1 MKTSQEWIAALK
13 PYENEEKKK
22 VLSQF
27 FKTGKGEYGE
37 GDVMVGICV
46 PDNRRVA
53 RTAALSDFTV
63 IEEMLTH
70 EVHEYRLSAL
80 LALVERYKKAAATDK
95 EEIVRFYLS
104 HTACINNW
112 DLVDLSAPY
121 ILGAEMLRTS
131 DITPALRLAEST
143 DMWQQRIAI
152 VSMLTFIR
160 AGRFDTPLQIV
171 TQLLH
176 TPHDLLRKANG
187 WALRELGKQNEALL
201 CQFLEQHA
209 ATMPRTTLRYA
220 IERLDP
226 ARKRH
231 YMTLKN

>member
-53 RTAALSDFTV
+53 RTAAMSDFTV

-80 LALVERYKKAAATDK
+80 LALVERYKKATATDK

-131 DITPALRLAEST
+131 DIIPALRLAEST

-160 AGRFDTPLQIV
+160 AGRFDAPYRLSPNCSTLPMICSGKPTAGHSANSGNRTKHCSVSFSNNMPPRCRAPHCAMPSNALTLTGNV
-171 TQLLH
+171 T
-176 TPHDLLRKANG
+176 T
-187 WALRELGKQNEALL
+187 
-201 CQFLEQHA
+201 
-209 ATMPRTTLRYA
+209 
-220 IERLDP
+220 
-226 ARKRH
+226 
-231 YMTLKN
+231 

>member
-53 RTAALSDFTV
+53 RTAAMSDFTV

-131 DITPALRLAEST
+131 DIIPALRLAEST

>member
-53 RTAALSDFTV
+53 RTAALSDFMV

-80 LALVERYKKAAATDK
+80 LALVERYKKAAASDK

>member
-53 RTAALSDFTV
+53 RTAAMSNFTV

>member
-1 MKTSQEWIAALK
+1 MKTSKEWIAALK

-53 RTAALSDFTV
+53 RTAAMSDFTV
-63 IEEMLTH
+63 IEKMLTH
-70 EVHEYRLSAL
+70 EVHEYRLAAL

-121 ILGAEMLRTS
+121 ILGTEMLRTS

>member
-1 MKTSQEWIAALK
+1 MKTSKEWIAALK

-53 RTAALSDFTV
+53 RTAAMSDFTV
-63 IEEMLTH
+63 IEKMLTH

-80 LALVERYKKAAATDK
+80 LALVDRYKKAAATDK

-121 ILGAEMLRTS
+121 ILGTEMLRTS

>member
-80 LALVERYKKAAATDK
+80 LALVERYKKAAASDK

-131 DITPALRLAEST
+131 DIIPALRLAEST

-160 AGRFDTPLQIV
+160 AGRFDTPLRIV

-226 ARKRH
+226 DRKRH

>member
-1 MKTSQEWIAALK
+1 MKTSKEWIAALK

-53 RTAALSDFTV
+53 RTAAMSDFTV
-63 IEEMLTH
+63 IEKMLTH

-121 ILGAEMLRTS
+121 ILGTEMLRTS

>member
-53 RTAALSDFTV
+53 RTAAMSDFTV

-95 EEIVRFYLS
+95 EKIVRFYLS

-187 WALRELGKQNEALL
+187 WALRELGKQNEAPL

-226 ARKRH
+226 DRKRH

>member
-37 GDVMVGICV
+37 SDVMVGICV

-53 RTAALSDFTV
+53 RTAALSDLTV

-226 ARKRH
+226 DRKRH

>member
-53 RTAALSDFTV
+53 RTAAMSDFTV

>member
-53 RTAALSDFTV
+53 RTAALSSLTV
-63 IEEMLTH
+63 IEEMLSH

-80 LALVERYKKAAATDK
+80 LALVERYKKAATADK

-104 HTACINNW
+104 HTASINNW
-112 DLVDLSAPY
+112 DLV
-121 ILGAEMLRTS
+121 IG
-131 DITPALRLAEST
+131 
-143 DMWQQRIAI
+143 
-152 VSMLTFIR
+152 
-160 AGRFDTPLQIV
+160 
-171 TQLLH
+171 
-176 TPHDLLRKANG
+176 
-187 WALRELGKQNEALL
+187 
-201 CQFLEQHA
+201 
-209 ATMPRTTLRYA
+209 
-220 IERLDP
+220 
-226 ARKRH
+226 
-231 YMTLKN
+231 